1 MGLKL
6 YFGEKIGRKKDIFLK
21 MGVAKCED
29 QANKYL
35 VVAELKAKPELCGQG
50 KRFLIS
56 TNNLN

>member
-1 MGLKL
+1 
-6 YFGEKIGRKKDIFLK
+6 